1 MIGLIAGTG
10 LAAIVFGV
18 VNANPLAMLA
28 GILMIWYAVSEM
40 NRADN

>member
-10 LAAIVFGV
+10 VAAIVFGI

-28 GILMIWYAVSEM
+28 GILMVWYAVSEL
-40 NRADN
+40 NRVDD

>member
-10 LAAIVFGV
+10 VAAIVLGV
-18 VNANPLAMLA
+18 VSANPLALLA

-40 NRADN
+40 KD